1 MRRRALLVAAL
12 ALAGCGEAERERPA
26 PPRLPFPPQAQE
38 PATSPRPTEKPAG
51 RVVRVGARP
60 EGVAVDP
67 GSGLAALATADG
79 VTLVDASSGAVR
91 RRVPLPAPARHLS
104 LARPGGPFLVPL
116 EDADQLA
123 EVTPQGRVRLT
134 LAGGHPHDATAA
146 GEDIYVGDEFGGTLS
161 VLRDGELRGR
171 ITVDVQPG
179 GVAAVGDYVAVVSV
193 RAYTL
198 ELVRRADLARLG
210 AQSAGY
216 GPSHVVADRA
226 GRLYVADTRGGGISV
241 FETEPRL
248 RFIARVATP
257 GSPYGLAVD
266 DERGRLWVT
275 LTARNRVAEI
285 TLGER
290 PRVRRTLPT
299 VRQPNSVAVDPR
311 SGRVLVASRSDG
323 TLQLF

>member
-1 MRRRALLVAAL
+1 MRRRALLVAVL

-26 PPRLPFPPQAQE
+26 PPRLPFPPRAQE

-79 VTLVDASSGAVR
+79 VTLVDAASGAVR

-104 LARPGGPFLVPL
+104 LAGPGGPFLVPL

-134 LAGGHPHDATAA
+134 RAGGHPHDATAA
-146 GEDIYVGDEFGGTLS
+146 GDEIYVGDEFGGTLS
-161 VLRDGELRGR
+161 VLRDGALRR
-171 ITVDVQPG
+171 QITVDVQPG

-198 ELVRRADLARLG
+198 ELIRRVGPRPAGRAERGLRAVARGRRPGRPAVRRRHPRRRH
-210 AQSAGY
+210 Q
-216 GPSHVVADRA
+216 
-226 GRLYVADTRGGGISV
+226 
-241 FETEPRL
+241 RL
-248 RFIARVATP
+248 RDAPAAALHRPRGARRARPT
-257 GSPYGLAVD
+257 GSPSTTSA
-266 DERGRLWVT
+266 
-275 LTARNRVAEI
+275 
-285 TLGER
+285 
-290 PRVRRTLPT
+290 
-299 VRQPNSVAVDPR
+299 
-311 SGRVLVASRSDG
+311 DG
-323 TLQLF
+323 CG